1 MPRWLKKLTEE
12 NRMKNNLLP
21 IAKEGWNYVI
31 GSVIAFLVFALLDFD
46 FLEFFSFLAILFFLF
61 VFRNPEREH
70 LLYQEESVVAPVD
83 GTVSSIEEIVDDG
96 YIGYKVVIEGSYL
109 NVGLLRAPFTATLED
124 VINKK
129 GARLSGLSPLSET
142 LNEQAELV
150 FSDKKS
156 LNKLKIIHRLKQS
169 FAPINIDANANQTMM
184 QGSRYG
190 LMVNGTTTLCLP
202 KNFRLNVSIGSELV
216 ASETLVGYFTSEPKK

>member
-1 MPRWLKKLTEE
+1 
-12 NRMKNNLLP
+12 MKNNLLP

-31 GSVIAFLVFALLDFD
+31 GSVVAFLVFTLFNFD

-70 LLYQEESVVAPVD
+70 LLYQEESVVATVD
-83 GTVSSIEEIVDDG
+83 GTVASIEEIADDG
-96 YIGYKVVIEGSYL
+96 YIGYRVIIESSYL
-109 NVGLLRAPFTATLED
+109 NVGLLRVPFTATIEE
-124 VINKK
+124 VASKK
-129 GARLSGLSPLSET
+129 GARLSGLSPLADA
-142 LNEQAELV
+142 LNEQTEVV

-156 LNKLKIIHRLKQS
+156 LNKLKVIHKLKQS
-169 FAPINIDANANQTMM
+169 FAPLSIDAIVNQSMM
-184 QGSRYG
+184 QGGRYG

-216 ASETLVGYFTSEPKK
+216 ASETLVGYFTSELKK

>member
-1 MPRWLKKLTEE
+1 
-12 NRMKNNLLP
+12 MKNNLLP

-31 GSVIAFLVFALLDFD
+31 GSVVAFLVFTLFNFD

-70 LLYQEESVVAPVD
+70 LLYQEDSVVAPVD

-96 YIGYKVVIEGSYL
+96 YIGYRVVIEGSYL

-124 VINKK
+124 VTNKR

-169 FAPINIDANANQTMM
+169 FAPINIDAIENQAMM

-190 LMVNGTTTLCLP
+190 FMANGTTTLCLP

>member
-1 MPRWLKKLTEE
+1 
-12 NRMKNNLLP
+12 MKNNLLP

-31 GSVIAFLVFALLDFD
+31 GAVIAFLVFTLFNFD
-46 FLEFFSFLAILFFLF
+46 FLEFFSFLAMLFFLF

-83 GTVSSIEEIVDDG
+83 GTVASIEEIVDDG
-96 YIGYKVVIEGSYL
+96 YIGYRVVVEGSYL
-109 NVGLLRAPFTATLED
+109 NVGLLRVPFTATIED
-124 VINKK
+124 VTNKK

-150 FSDKKS
+150 FNDKKS
-156 LNKLKIIHRLKQS
+156 LNKIKVIHRLKQS
-169 FAPINIDANANQTMM
+169 FAPLSIDAIVNQGMM
-184 QGSRYG
+184 QGGRYG

-202 KNFRLNVSIGSELV
+202 KNFRLNVSVGSELV
-216 ASETLVGYFTSEPKK
+216 ASETLIGYFTSEPKK

>member
-1 MPRWLKKLTEE
+1 
-12 NRMKNNLLP
+12 MKNNLLP

-31 GSVIAFLVFALLDFD
+31 GSVVAFLVFTLFNFD

-83 GTVSSIEEIVDDG
+83 GTVASIEEIADDG
-96 YIGYKVVIEGSYL
+96 YIGYRVIIESSYL
-109 NVGLLRAPFTATLED
+109 NVGLLRVPFTATIEE
-124 VINKK
+124 VASKK
-129 GARLSGLSPLSET
+129 GARLSGLSPLADA
-142 LNEQAELV
+142 LNEQTEVV

-156 LNKLKIIHRLKQS
+156 LNKLKVIHKLKQS
-169 FAPINIDANANQTMM
+169 FAPLSIDAIVNQSMM
-184 QGSRYG
+184 QGGRYG

-216 ASETLVGYFTSEPKK
+216 ASETLVGYFTSELKK

>member
-1 MPRWLKKLTEE
+1 
-12 NRMKNNLLP
+12 MKNNLLP

-31 GSVIAFLVFALLDFD
+31 GSVVAFLVFTLFNFD
-46 FLEFFSFLAILFFLF
+46 FLEFFSFLAMLFFLF

-83 GTVSSIEEIVDDG
+83 GTVASIEEIADDG
-96 YIGYKVVIEGSYL
+96 YIGYRVIIESSYL
-109 NVGLLRAPFTATLED
+109 NVGLLRVPFTATIEE
-124 VINKK
+124 VASKK
-129 GARLSGLSPLSET
+129 GARLSGLSPLADA
-142 LNEQAELV
+142 LNEQTEVV

-156 LNKLKIIHRLKQS
+156 LNKLKVIHKLKQS
-169 FAPINIDANANQTMM
+169 FAPLSIDAIVNQSMM
-184 QGSRYG
+184 QGGRYG

-216 ASETLVGYFTSEPKK
+216 ASETLVGYFTSELKK

>member
-1 MPRWLKKLTEE
+1 
-12 NRMKNNLLP
+12 MKNNLLP

-31 GSVIAFLVFALLDFD
+31 GSVVAFLVFTLFNFD

-70 LLYQEESVVAPVD
+70 LLYQEDSVVAPVD

-96 YIGYKVVIEGSYL
+96 YIGYRVVIEGSYL

-124 VINKK
+124 VTNKR

-169 FAPINIDANANQTMM
+169 FAPINIDAIENQAMM

-190 LMVNGTTTLCLP
+190 FMVNGTTTLCLP